1 MEDPNVMS
9 GGKKAKSKVR
19 GNTPYKKILNP
30 LTNRYI
36 KANGDVAKKL
46 VKDGVIEKQC
56 GKHQVLN
63 PKTGRC
69 VNVAKPK
76 KVVVPKKR
84 VVSKKSAIK
93 NFDGVKHYT
102 Y

>member
-1 MEDPNVMS
+1 MDPQEQS
-9 GGKKAKSKVR
+9 GGKKAKSKSR
-19 GNTPYKKILNP
+19 GSTPYKKILNP

-36 KANGDVAKKL
+36 KATGQVANKL
-46 VKDGVIEKQC
+46 VKEGVIEKQC
-56 GKHQVLN
+56 GKGQMVN

-69 VNVAKPK
+69 VNVKKPK
-76 KVVVPKKR
+76 VAVPKKR

-93 NFDGVKHYT
+93 HVDGVKHYT